1 MSHSFVT
8 WSSLLFVIS
17 TVEASS
23 WSSSSSLSSSSLSPT
38 DPWQFHIAY
47 AGAHDMRVNWVT
59 NVSTSTSC
67 RYGLSPTTMT
77 TTTNGTSHQYLPV
90 LGGYH
95 HSVKLSP
102 LSAYT
107 VYYYSCGGGPTFS
120 FITSPQEGIPAAF
133 SMPIFGDWGYLDSK
147 TRNPSI
153 PTGGI
158 DKNWSA
164 TLTRE
169 LLETLN
175 NQNRVDSYWL
185 VGDIAYA
192 DDAFAHV
199 GDLLKFDYED
209 IYDGFVA
216 WNQNISASKPFMVS
230 AGNHGASLQ
239 ALCLLSIIQLFFSTT
254 SLMSLISPCNIP
266 HSNLLF

>member
-1 MSHSFVT
+1 MSLSLVT
-8 WSSLLFVIS
+8 RSSLLLIIS
-17 TVEASS
+17 TEA
-23 WSSSSSLSSSSLSPT
+23 SSLSSSSLSPT

-47 AGAHDMRVNWVT
+47 AGAHDMRINWVT
-59 NVSTSTSC
+59 NASTTTTSC
-67 RYGLSPTTMT
+67 IWGLSPTTLT
-77 TTTNGTSHQYLPV
+77 STTNGTSHQYLPV

-107 VYYYSCGGGPTFS
+107 IYFYSCGGGPTFT
-120 FITSPQEGIPAAF
+120 FTTSPQEGIPAAF
-133 SMPIFGDWGYLDSK
+133 TMPIFGDWGYLDSK

-175 NQNRVDSYWL
+175 NQGRLDSYWL

-192 DDAFAHV
+192 DDSFAHV

-216 WNQNISASKPFMVS
+216 WNQNISSSKPFMVS
-230 AGNHGASLQ
+230 AGNHGA
-239 ALCLLSIIQLFFSTT
+239 F
-254 SLMSLISPCNIP
+254 N
-266 HSNLLF
+266 